1 MSLINRN
8 VFLLSPKK
16 PLFDWCNE
24 IFPDD
29 PMEFNRKPFGY
40 DQAHAYL
47 IPELDS
53 PLHFEKWIQK
63 YYHQFFEDQLEG
75 WCTDETLW
83 PKKLTFKMFQ
93 DWFDISYQS
102 MVIDTIPDVPIKYD

>member
-16 PLFDWCNE
+16 PLFDWCNQ

-63 YYHQFFEDQLEG
+63 YYHQFFEDLIFPQNNG
-75 WCTDETLW
+75 HGRSTYKRI
-83 PKKLTFKMFQ
+83 KK
-93 DWFDISYQS
+93 ICQS
-102 MVIDTIPDVPIKYD
+102 QKNITI